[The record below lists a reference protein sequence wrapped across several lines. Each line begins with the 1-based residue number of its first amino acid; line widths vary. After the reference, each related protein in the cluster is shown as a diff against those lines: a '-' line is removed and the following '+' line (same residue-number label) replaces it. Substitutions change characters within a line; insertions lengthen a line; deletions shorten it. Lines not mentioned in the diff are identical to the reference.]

1 MSDDELLSALDSDND
16 IQSLVE
22 LLGVAATKSKYERK
36 LDKNLERYRASRRA
50 GQDIGF
56 PETDSVNE
64 DRKLACRDSL
74 KLFYETYFPEVFN
87 LGWSEDHLKV
97 IDKLE
102 RAIALGELSA
112 IAMPRGSGKTSMFI
126 RAALWA
132 ILTGQRTYVC
142 LIAATETKA
151 QALLR
156 SIKTELLHNDLLK
169 EDFVAETHCVLSL
182 GNRAAMA
189 NGQHVNG
196 TLTGV
201 EWSVG
206 KIGFGYINH
215 PECKATNN
223 SFIKAMGITGDIRG
237 EQVTLPDGG
246 IRRPDLVLID
256 DPQTKQSAGSKS
268 QVQKRH
274 ETLMGDILG
283 LAGPGKSIAGLC
295 ACTVVYANDL
305 ADRLLDREESPEWA
319 GQRCKLVYEWPGGK
333 AQDLWDEY
341 QVIYEESMRLDQGVA
356 VPNGFVDQHFEAM
369 HEGAVVGWDERYDR
383 AKEMSALHHAV
394 NLKIRDAGAFAAEY
408 QNEPMSMVT
417 ESPFDLNAEILA
429 KRVVSGLKRGEAP
442 DELETITASIDVQ
455 KNLLFYVVCGWTPTS
470 RCYILDYGTYPD
482 QKRNYFTKSDAP
494 ISMQQAAGTDELEAA
509 LSHALKQLTSYL
521 LQNEYGPH
529 MVEKLCIDSRWG
541 ESTEI
546 IRRFCRESAERAR
559 IHPSMGLY
567 IGANSRGW
575 QKLKLGKRDKKG
587 VHCKLTPPTN
597 GRGRPELLIDTN
609 YWKTSVASRL
619 TVSEGS
625 AKAMV
630 LFDERPAIH
639 RMFAEHLSAEIPKR
653 SVGKTGNVVTEWQQP
668 RNRDNDW
675 FDCLVYASA
684 LASIL
689 GVKVIETASKPLPS
703 TTSHSM
709 MRSVG
714 GSSVKE
720 TARDRLLR
728 RKKK

>member
-1 MSDDELLSALDSDND
+1 MSDKDLFDALHDDSVD
-16 IQSLVE
+16 SLASI
-22 LLGVAATKSKYERK
+22 LGMAAAKSKYEKK
-36 LDKNLERYRASRRA
+36 LDRNLDRYRATRRA

-56 PETDSVNE
+56 PDLAEIDTK
-64 DRKLACRDSL
+64 RKSASSKSL
-74 KLFYETYFPEVFN
+74 QHFYQSYFPEVFH
-87 LGWSEDHLKV
+87 LGWSPDHLKV

-102 RAIALGELSA
+102 RAIAHGELSA

-126 RAALWA
+126 RAAIWA
-132 ILTGQRTYVC
+132 MLTGQRNYIS

-156 SIKTELLHNDLLK
+156 GIKTELLHNDRLK
-169 EDFVAETHCVLSL
+169 ADYPAEIHCVLSL

-206 KIGFGYINH
+206 KIGFGYIDH
-215 PECKATNN
+215 PACESTNN

-237 EQVTLPDGG
+237 EQQTLPDGG

-305 ADRLLDREESPEWA
+305 ADRLLDREESPAWS
-319 GQRCKLVYEWPGGK
+319 GQRCKLVYDWPTGE
-333 AQDLWDEY
+333 AQNLWDEY

-356 VPNGFVDQHFEAM
+356 VPNQFVESNYELM
-369 HEGAVVGWDERYDR
+369 HTGSVVGWDERFDKS
-383 AKEMSALHHAV
+383 KELSALHHSF
-394 NLKIRDAGAFAAEY
+394 NLKIRDAAAFAAEY

-417 ESPFDLNAEILA
+417 ESAFDLNPEMLA
-429 KRVVSGLKRGEAP
+429 KRVVSGLARGEAP
-442 DELETITASIDVQ
+442 DELETISAAVDVQ
-455 KNLLFYVVCGWTPTS
+455 KNMLFYTVCGWTPTS

-482 QKRNYFTKSDAP
+482 QKRTYFSKSDAP
-494 ISMQQAAGTDELEAA
+494 ISMQEAAGTDELEAA
-509 LSHALKQLTSYL
+509 LIHALNVLTGSL
-521 LQNEYGPH
+521 LQTEYGSH
-529 MVEKLCIDSRWG
+529 MIEKLCIDSRWG

-546 IRRFCRESAERAR
+546 IRRFCRESPERAR

-575 QKLKLGKRDKKG
+575 QKLKLGKRDRKG
-587 VHCKLTPPTN
+587 VHCKLSPPTN

-619 TVSEGS
+619 TVSPGS

-639 RMFAEHLSAEIPKR
+639 RMFAEHLSSEMPKR
-653 SVGKTGNVVTEWQQP
+653 SVGKTGNVVTEWTQP

-684 LASIL
+684 LASVL
-689 GVKVIETASKPLPS
+689 GVRVIETAKRVLPS
-703 TTSHSM
+703 S
-709 MRSVG
+709 
-714 GSSVKE
+714 SSVSFSSSSKTDARAKE
-720 TARDRLLR
+720 TARERLLR
-728 RKKK
+728 RKKN